1 MPGGYH
7 SSESPLYQQDYSM
20 YRVFLNGDGEYLAKK
35 LILRSTLDVNVTH
48 DHSRWNHQDK
58 VHEKGFG

>member
-35 LILRSTLDVNVTH
+35 LILRSTLDVSVTR
-48 DHSRWNHQDK
+48 DHSRWNHPDK